1 MDILATTPILPL
13 SSPGGIAASRA
24 KKQNEAEIPFAE
36 FLKQAFNDVN
46 NLQKDAEEKIK
57 EITSGNAGSFHD
69 VIIATEKASLAL
81 ELFTQIQNK
90 LVEAYQEIMRLQL

>member
-1 MDILATTPILPL
+1 MNLFPTISASPL
-13 SSPGGIAASRA
+13 SFKSENTAD
-24 KKQNEAEIPFAE
+24 KKKATDEIPFVE
-36 FLKQAFNDVN
+36 FLKQAFDEVND
-46 NLQKDAEEKIK
+46 LQRDAAKKI
-57 EITSGNAGSFHD
+57 EDVALGRASSFHE